1 MDPRL
6 TPANARAAHVSL
18 RGLVAAPR
26 YTEGEALQVVLP
38 LVDLLG
44 TPGGARVR
52 QLVLGE
58 GFTVI
63 DRDQGHAFG
72 QSSKDGYCG
81 YLPESALG
89 PAAAPTHFVAAPAS
103 HLYPEPRVQ
112 AHETASLSFGA
123 RLASLGTTGKFTQTA
138 QGFVPTCHL
147 RPLTRLFAD
156 PVAVARLFL
165 GTPYLWGGNSRAGID
180 CSGLVQAALLACGR
194 NCPGDSDLQ
203 QTLGRPILDGAP
215 LRRNDL
221 LFWRGHVALALSP
234 TKIIHANG
242 HAMAVTIENT
252 AAAIARIAAQHGGPV
267 IARRRLQGS
276 PPDT

>member
-26 YTEGEALQVVLP
+26 YTQGEATQIAVP
-38 LVDLLG
+38 LVDLLDA
-44 TPGGARVR
+44 PDGARVR
-52 QLVLGE
+52 QLLLGDA
-58 GFTVI
+58 FTVI

-72 QSSKDGYCG
+72 QASKDGYCG
-81 YLPESALG
+81 YLPEAALG
-89 PAAAPTHFVAAPAS
+89 PASMPTHYVAAPAS

-123 RLASLGTTGKFTQTA
+123 RLTALATSGQFTRSP

-147 RPLTRLFAD
+147 RVLGDWFTD
-156 PVAVARLFL
+156 PVEVARLFI

-180 CSGLVQAALLACGR
+180 CSGLVQTALLACGLA
-194 NCPGDSDLQ
+194 CPGDSDLQ
-203 QTLGRPILDGAP
+203 QSLGQPIADGAP

-234 TKIIHANG
+234 TEIIHANG

-252 AAAIARIAAQHGGPV
+252 AAAIARIAAQQGGPV
-267 IARRRLQGS
+267 IARRR
-276 PPDT
+276 P

>member
-26 YTEGEALQVVLP
+26 YTAGEALQVILP
-38 LVDLLG
+38 LVDLLEA
-44 TPGGARVR
+44 PGGARVR

-81 YLPESALG
+81 YLPEAALG
-89 PAAAPTHFVAAPAS
+89 RTAAPTHYVAAPAS

-112 AHETASLSFGA
+112 AHESASLSFGA
-123 RLASLGTTGKFTQTA
+123 RLTALATSGQFTRTP
-138 QGFVPTCHL
+138 QGFVPTSHL
-147 RPLTRLFAD
+147 RILGDWFTD
-156 PVAVARLFL
+156 PVEVALLFL

-180 CSGLVQAALLACGR
+180 CSGLVQTALQACGLAC
-194 NCPGDSDLQ
+194 PADSDLQ
-203 QTLGRPILDGAP
+203 QTLGQPIPDGAP

-221 LFWRGHVALALSP
+221 VFWRGHVALALSP
-234 TKIIHANG
+234 VEIIHANG
-242 HAMAVTIENT
+242 NAMAVTIENT
-252 AAAIARIAAQHGGPV
+252 AAATARVTAGQGGPV
-267 IARRRLQGS
+267 IARRR
-276 PPDT
+276 P